1 MAASETIAVDGMH
14 CAGCEDRLRTAL
26 TRREGVIKA
35 NPDHQAGQV
44 QVRYD
49 PDRVSRAEVEEQI
62 RTAGYGVA

>member
-1 MAASETIAVDGMH
+1 MH
-14 CAGCEDRLRTAL
+14 CAGCEDRH
-26 TRREGVIKA
+26 
-35 NPDHQAGQV
+35 HQAGQV